1 MGLLISAHSIPMTK
15 TLKIPQN
22 SSYDAASDVRSDAA
36 AAVAG
41 AAGNVLFAL
50 PTKRDER
57 ARARV
62 LVNGRPSGAGATSGR
77 GRTAPSSNYANVSL
91 SPTAEPTSRVRTL
104 S

>member
-50 PTKRDER
+50 PTKRD
-57 ARARV
+57 
-62 LVNGRPSGAGATSGR
+62 
-77 GRTAPSSNYANVSL
+77 
-91 SPTAEPTSRVRTL
+91 
-104 S
+104 